1 MQSSNDLELSRRA
14 VVLGGAASVA
24 LTTISTGTALAQS
37 AQVVGPQLATIP
49 VALEINGK
57 VRDLHLDTRTT
68 LLDALREHLQLTGT
82 KSVELQGLSIAFTS
96 PGPKGPGPCLPRRL
110 FPGCAPRFKRALHE
124 RSRTRHE
131 RVRRLAGGGVRR
143 VVDR

>member
-1 MQSSNDLELSRRA
+1 MQNSHALELSRRA

-82 KSVELQGLSIAFTS
+82 KKGCDHGQCGACTVHVEG
-96 PGPKGPGPCLPRRL
+96 
-110 FPGCAPRFKRALHE
+110 
-124 RSRTRHE
+124 
-131 RVRRLAGGGVRR
+131 RR
-143 VVDR
+143 VLSCLTLAATGQGKAIATIE